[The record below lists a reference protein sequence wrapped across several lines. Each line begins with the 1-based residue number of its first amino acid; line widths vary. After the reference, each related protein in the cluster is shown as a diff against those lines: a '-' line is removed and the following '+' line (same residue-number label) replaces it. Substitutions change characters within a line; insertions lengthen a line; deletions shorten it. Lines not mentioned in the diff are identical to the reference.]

1 MAYRVI
7 SYFFEGHGTSSRSH
21 SHADR
26 STMGPAE
33 RSDER
38 VLRDE
43 ELKKVKGTEV

>member
-1 MAYRVI
+1 
-7 SYFFEGHGTSSRSH
+7 
-21 SHADR
+21 
-26 STMGPAE
+26 MGPAE